1 MDKSH
6 AQSAIS
12 KSKPVS
18 SSSESEDDCEI
29 KCKKPRNNTIRGFL
43 ETWKMEYLLS
53 PIPDCS
59 KPQCLICYEILSLN
73 KKFSVKKALYF

>member
-29 KCKKPRNNTIRGFL
+29 KCNKPRKFL
-43 ETWKMEYLLS
+43 ETWKMEYLVS
-53 PIPDCS
+53 PIP
-59 KPQCLICYEILSLN
+59 
-73 KKFSVKKALYF
+73 V

>member
-18 SSSESEDDCEI
+18 TCSSSESEDHCEI
-29 KCKKPRNNTIRGFL
+29 KCKNTRNYTIRGFL
-43 ETWKMEYLLS
+43 KTWKMEYLVS

-59 KPQCLICYEILSLN
+59 KPQC
-73 KKFSVKKALYF
+73 

>member
-1 MDKSH
+1 MDKSY

-29 KCKKPRNNTIRGFL
+29 KCNKKPETI
-43 ETWKMEYLLS
+43 
-53 PIPDCS
+53 
-59 KPQCLICYEILSLN
+59 Q
-73 KKFSVKKALYF
+73 SVDF

>member
-29 KCKKPRNNTIRGFL
+29 KCKKPRNYTIRGFQ
-43 ETWKMEYLLS
+43 ETWKMEYLVS
-53 PIPDCS
+53 PIP
-59 KPQCLICYEILSLN
+59 
-73 KKFSVKKALYF
+73 V